1 MTFEDAA
8 RQLALVLRTEND
20 HLAAGETD
28 AAARLLPQK
37 EAATA
42 ALKSVGPEAVIEAR
56 LASTLQDLAEE
67 NRTRLA
73 QAIEVQG
80 RILEMVARAARLA
93 TPGPVRYGAHGNVR
107 SGIGAMALALRA

>member
-8 RQLALVLRTEND
+8 RQLALVLRAEND
-20 HLAAGETD
+20 HLAAGAPD

-42 ALKSVGPEAVIEAR
+42 ALKQVGPGAVIEAR
-56 LASTLQDLAEE
+56 VAASLRDLAEE

-80 RILEMVARAARLA
+80 RILEMVARAARQA
-93 TPGPVRYGAHGNVR
+93 TPGPVRYGARGGVR
-107 SGIGAMALALRA
+107 SGVGAMALALRA